1 MALKLLAGLF
11 VFQYVR
17 ADMRSN
23 VFGAV
28 VARSGQV
35 RQRTVGWSASF
46 SCQCNTGC
54 RRLLPGGSRLHTKLH
69 AMLCVVQ
76 G

>member
-35 RQRTVGWSASF
+35 RQRSVGWFASF
-46 SCQCNTGC
+46 PRQSNTGC
-54 RRLLPGGSRLHTKLH
+54 RRLLPGRSRLHTKQH
-69 AMLCVVQ
+69 AMLCVAQ